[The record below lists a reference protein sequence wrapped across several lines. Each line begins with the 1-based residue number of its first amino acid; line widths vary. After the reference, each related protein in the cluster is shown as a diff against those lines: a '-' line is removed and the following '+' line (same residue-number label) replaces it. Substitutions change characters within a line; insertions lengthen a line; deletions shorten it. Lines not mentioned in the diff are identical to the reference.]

1 VKISMRD
8 KLALTAIALV
18 VVLALV
24 IGFLVVPQLGTMAGL
39 DGDIEGARKDV
50 GVQLSLLNQ
59 REAMKDQAAQT
70 DAKALTLGSLV
81 PDRPDLPSLIIE
93 LQDIAF
99 AAGVK
104 LAAITPDELTPSDT
118 GSYIV
123 IPLDMVVQGTW
134 TDTVDFLQRIPRLT
148 RGIRTVE
155 FTSIMLDEEEGTDDF
170 SPYSQQ
176 TLIKLEAYS
185 VPSTPTSGTT
195 PPAPVPAQ

>member
-1 VKISMRD
+1 MSMRD
-8 KLALTAIALV
+8 QLVLTGIALV

-24 IGFLVVPQLGTMAGL
+24 VGFLVAPQLGKMAGL
-39 DGDIEGARKDV
+39 DGDIEAARKDV

-70 DAKALTLGSLV
+70 DAKALKLGSLV

-104 LAAITPDELTPSDT
+104 LAAITPDDLTPSDT
-118 GSYIV
+118 GAYTV
-123 IPLDMVVQGTW
+123 IPLDMAVQGTW

-148 RGIRTVE
+148 RGIRIVE
-155 FTSIMLDEEEGTDDF
+155 FNSIMLDTQDDNEDF
-170 SPYSQQ
+170 PPYSQQ